1 MTDHL
6 DHVRS
11 IMKDTRI
18 AMLTTRAADGSLTSR
33 PMTVQEAE
41 FDGDAWFL
49 VDRDSDL
56 AQEVA
61 ADPRV
66 NVAYAGKSSWLSL
79 AGSAA
84 LVRDQAR
91 KSELWNDVVEAWF
104 PDGEHDEAVVLLK
117 VTGESAQYWDS
128 PGRVASL
135 VDMAVSRIRGT
146 QAGDVGDQ
154 GTVEL

>member
-56 AQEVA
+56 AREVA